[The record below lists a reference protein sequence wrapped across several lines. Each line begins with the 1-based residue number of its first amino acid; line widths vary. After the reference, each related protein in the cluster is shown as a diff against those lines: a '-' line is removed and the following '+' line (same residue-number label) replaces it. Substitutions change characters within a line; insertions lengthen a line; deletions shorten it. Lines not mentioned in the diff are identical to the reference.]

1 MCRILTSAEKYVY
14 GLCCSTGAQ
23 LICAY
28 KYLTSAEK
36 YVYGLCCST
45 GAQLIC
51 AYKYNTS
58 GKGKKP

>member
-1 MCRILTSAEKYVY
+1 MSGDHSLSFFVFSSLVLLSAMCRILTSAEKYVY

-28 KYLTSAEK
+28 KYS
-36 YVYGLCCST
+36 
-45 GAQLIC
+45 
-51 AYKYNTS
+51 TS